1 MWWLD
6 LYRVQSTYT
15 TEYGYTYILCRAA
28 EITID
33 QISREIQRGELWWIQ
48 VANVWVQGW
57 VWAWLDLVMSQSRRL
72 KFEQLDKWMA
82 GPRHCVVEMGRCLI
96 WLSEVTTYCP
106 GSIQATKYFNTVV
119 AKGRYWAAVRD
130 VQPAKSGSHEARNE
144 GESDPPEG

>member
-1 MWWLD
+1 MCGLD

-48 VANVWVQGW
+48 VPNVWVQGW

-82 GPRHCVVEMGRCLI
+82 GPRHCAVEMGRCPDMVIRSNHLLP
-96 WLSEVTTYCP
+96 W
-106 GSIQATKYFNTVV
+106 KY
-119 AKGRYWAAVRD
+119 
-130 VQPAKSGSHEARNE
+130 S
-144 GESDPPEG
+144 SDQVFQHSSR